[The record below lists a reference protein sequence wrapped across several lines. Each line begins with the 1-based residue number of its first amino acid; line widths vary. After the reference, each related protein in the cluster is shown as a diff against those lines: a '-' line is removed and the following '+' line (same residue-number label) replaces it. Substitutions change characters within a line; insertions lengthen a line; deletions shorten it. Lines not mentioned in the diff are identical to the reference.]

1 MWVVNYTISKN
12 VKGIII
18 YLFIFFYLYVDDTLD

>member
-18 YLFIFFYLYVDDTLD
+18 YLFFFYLYVDDTLD